1 MADEKIDESGYSGP
15 HEITDD
21 VGDYDDDGAELY
33 ALAMSLTKDDDQEY
47 CKGSQHHVVTYPSQA
62 AQYGGGHVQERE
74 AVDDRSSPDIYLH
87 CLQFMKNYF
96 QFINKFSQF
105 IIFS

>member
-1 MADEKIDESGYSGP
+1 MADEKIDESRNSGS

-47 CKGSQHHVVTYPSQA
+47 RKGSQHHVVTYPSQA

-74 AVDDRSSPDIYLH
+74 AVDDRSSPDI
-87 CLQFMKNYF
+87 
-96 QFINKFSQF
+96 
-105 IIFS
+105 